1 MPFPT
6 TPFMTST
13 GDVTT
18 LLDAYCAGE
27 RDALP
32 ALFDRVYQELH
43 RQAHAQRARWRR
55 APTLSTTALVHEA
68 YLKMAGGASPDALE
82 SRAHFLGI
90 AARAMR
96 QILVDQARRR
106 TAAKRGGDAVVLPL
120 DEALIV
126 AEAQAEEVLALDE
139 SLTRL
144 AARHERAGRV
154 VECRF
159 FGGMT
164 VEETAVALGVSTP
177 TVKRDWRFAQAWLF
191 RDMHPDADPPVSDA
205 PSGAA
210 SGR

>member
-1 MPFPT
+1 MAA
-6 TPFMTST
+6 S

-27 RDALP
+27 RSALP
-32 ALFDRVYQELH
+32 ALFERVYQELH
-43 RQAHAQRARWRR
+43 RQAHAQRARWHRE
-55 APTLSTTALVHEA
+55 PTLNTTALVHEA
-68 YLKMAGGASPDALE
+68 YLKLSEGASPDALE
-82 SRAHFLGI
+82 NRAHFLGI

-106 TAAKRGGDAVVLPL
+106 TALKRGGDAVVLPL
-120 DEALIV
+120 DEGLIV

-144 AARHERAGRV
+144 AARHERASRV

-164 VEETAVALGVSTP
+164 VEETAVVIGVSTP

-191 RDMHPDADPPVSDA
+191 RDMHADDPAIPSDA
-205 PSGAA
+205 EG
-210 SGR
+210 